1 MDYKNSTRD
10 GERVIIDIKEFLWK
24 LLEQWK
30 AIVLFLIIFSLVF
43 LLATY
48 VLDNRGAED
57 VGPETV
63 LTPEQQL
70 DGLKGLGKTKVQSAY
85 RMTKEINEL
94 NEYVAKAPIMQIN
107 PKNANTV
114 VSLWSIEAESNY
126 GKIADVY
133 TSEAAKYELAA
144 GISEALDGKYSVA
157 ELSDMIEI
165 KTNAA
170 EDFANVSMTVYLP
183 DNADTEQV
191 KDAVSSAVSAAG
203 VKYSAS
209 VGTHSL
215 NLVSMDVRKIASDY
229 VADKQLSVYSGMY
242 TLHGQRKFTSD
253 SLTGDQK
260 TTYNNLVNGTDIV
273 INQVTHTPLFSFKR
287 LVLGLILGFVIYLA
301 VLLWRVLSGGKVQS
315 PSHAADIFGIN
326 NLGECYPEKE
336 KTPANIAFCDYGVV
350 KCRHKG
356 CTDVSKN
363 SAEAGETIAAI
374 LRKDDKNSVVLVSSL
389 NAEDHTKAYTE
400 ALKKELTD
408 KGLTVT
414 EASLDSKNGASVGE
428 DVLMSSDG
436 VVMLV
441 DKKESSLKD
450 IKDIC
455 NKCDYLSVPLLGA
468 VYVG

>member
-48 VLDNRGAED
+48 VLDNRGNED

-229 VADKQLSVYSGMY
+229 VADKQLSVYS
-242 TLHGQRKFTSD
+242 
-253 SLTGDQK
+253 
-260 TTYNNLVNGTDIV
+260 
-273 INQVTHTPLFSFKR
+273 
-287 LVLGLILGFVIYLA
+287 
-301 VLLWRVLSGGKVQS
+301 
-315 PSHAADIFGIN
+315 
-326 NLGECYPEKE
+326 
-336 KTPANIAFCDYGVV
+336 
-350 KCRHKG
+350 
-356 CTDVSKN
+356 
-363 SAEAGETIAAI
+363 
-374 LRKDDKNSVVLVSSL
+374 
-389 NAEDHTKAYTE
+389 
-400 ALKKELTD
+400 
-408 KGLTVT
+408 
-414 EASLDSKNGASVGE
+414 
-428 DVLMSSDG
+428 
-436 VVMLV
+436 
-441 DKKESSLKD
+441 
-450 IKDIC
+450 
-455 NKCDYLSVPLLGA
+455 
-468 VYVG
+468 